1 MYKGDELSKKSSK
14 RSHANDRGMMLARY
28 GTTGSRTGKRSCCD
42 ESERVLP
49 EYNVVDGE
57 GSIHVGDPDRG
68 E

>member
-14 RSHANDRGMMLARY
+14 RSHANDRGMMLVRY

-57 GSIHVGDPDRG
+57 GSIHVGDPDKG